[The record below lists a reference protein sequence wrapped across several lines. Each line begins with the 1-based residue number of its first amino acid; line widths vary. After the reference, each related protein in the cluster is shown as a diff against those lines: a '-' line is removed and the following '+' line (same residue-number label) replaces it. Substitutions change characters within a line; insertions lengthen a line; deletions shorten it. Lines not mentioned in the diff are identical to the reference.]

1 MYGGS
6 EMAKSSAASK
16 EPRRP
21 SRKNGDS
28 PQRRDFEEVLQK
40 LREARNFDFRSYKR
54 ATLYRRI
61 QRRMQDR
68 RLKRVADYSKF
79 LDQHPTEYDALLTS
93 MFIKATSFFRDP
105 ESWDALSTK
114 VIPQMLADRRPGEP
128 IRVWCAGCATGEE
141 AFSLAIPG
149 GGPRPLVQQPGREG
163 LRDRCR

>member
-54 ATLYRRI
+54 ETLYRRI

-93 MFIKATSFFRDP
+93 KFIKPTSFFRDP
-105 ESWDALSTK
+105 QPQDDPTTK
-114 VIPQMLADRRPGEP
+114 TNPQ
-128 IRVWCAGCATGEE
+128 I
-141 AFSLAIPG
+141 
-149 GGPRPLVQQPGREG
+149 
-163 LRDRCR
+163 

>member
-1 MYGGS
+1 
-6 EMAKSSAASK
+6 MANHSGLRRKSIPKPNQADG
-16 EPRRP
+16 ELEGILRRI
-21 SRKNGDS
+21 
-28 PQRRDFEEVLQK
+28 
-40 LREARNFDFRSYKR
+40 RESRNFDFRSYKR

-128 IRVWCAGCATGEE
+128 IRVDAEIEEAAGEE
-141 AFSLAIPG
+141 
-149 GGPRPLVQQPGREG
+149 PRHIGFGRCQLGAMGQEARA
-163 LRDRCR
+163 LQ